1 MGLLV
6 AVVRAGVEMTMEG
19 AQQAGRNG
27 AVLGQQARPGLGP
40 QSWKGSSGRVQ
51 GTQAGMEGR
60 SEKHV
65 AQICGKHAASLR
77 ARVLAGSPSS
87 EPHLS
92 SDTGSVLRTRQV
104 RMQRVA
110 AP

>member
-27 AVLGQQARPGLGP
+27 AVLGP
-40 QSWKGSSGRVQ
+40 QSWKGSSGRGQ
-51 GTQAGMEGR
+51 GTQAGLEGR

-65 AQICGKHAASLR
+65 AQICVGSMQPHSEHESWPAPPAQSLTS
-77 ARVLAGSPSS
+77 AQTPGLF
-87 EPHLS
+87 
-92 SDTGSVLRTRQV
+92 
-104 RMQRVA
+104 
-110 AP
+110 